1 MGRVTLLLSSSM
13 SASSSVKTH
22 LKRNLKYIIF
32 GVVLFVLL
40 AVIIAV
46 AAIVYVRFEN
56 QAKTLSA
63 LEARTLSVERGLGSS
78 SATTAGEDR
87 LTVLEKRM
95 KQLSES
101 VPSSIFPGESEF
113 SMEGISALRDV
124 VQERLFATYT
134 KRVGSFIQVIP
145 FQSRYFVKQF
155 SIATSIWNKY
165 PEHEFYWVD
174 GSERNDYQSTWEL
187 RLMPMVT
194 ANVTLAPG
202 ISITEDRQLHADGE
216 QYYSEHC
223 AGPKY
228 SDRLRQVAAY
238 LENIF
243 PDEAGSDICDRII
256 VGAELSG
263 NTAEEYDEAQNKSVP
278 VPVRAYT
285 FFPKKL
291 QAIVNENTTEYTEN
305 QPLAVVVIARERGLW
320 QPVAY
325 TFRMMA
331 YTGQR
336 SDGFFSEK
344 VTQDVKKDVERMTQD
359 FAKQTTLA
367 SAFCGYGDCY

>member
-1 MGRVTLLLSSSM
+1 MYKV
-13 SASSSVKTH
+13 V
-22 LKRNLKYIIF
+22 F
-32 GVVLFVLL
+32 GLVCFVLL
-40 AVIIAV
+40 AAIIGV
-46 AAIVYVRFEN
+46 AAVIYVRFES
-56 QAKTLSA
+56 QAKALSA
-63 LEARTLSVERGLGSS
+63 LEARTLSVERGLGT
-78 SATTAGEDR
+78 SAASMAGESR
-87 LTVLEKRM
+87 LTVLENRVR
-95 KQLSES
+95 QLSDS
-101 VPSSIFPGESEF
+101 VPTYLYPGEGEF
-113 SMEGISALRDV
+113 SMEGISALREV
-124 VQERLFATYT
+124 IQERLFATYT
-134 KRVGSFIQVIP
+134 KRVGSFIQVSP

-187 RLMPMVT
+187 RLMPTVT
-194 ANVTLAPG
+194 ANVKLAPG
-202 ISITEDRQLHADGE
+202 ISITEDRQLNASSE

-243 PDEAGSDICDRII
+243 PDEAGPDICDRII

-263 NTAEEYDEAQNKSVP
+263 NTAEEYDETQNKSVP
-278 VPVRAYT
+278 VPVRTYT

-291 QAIVNENTTEYTEN
+291 QAIENENTTEYAEN
-305 QPLAVVVIARERGLW
+305 QPLAVVIIARERGLW